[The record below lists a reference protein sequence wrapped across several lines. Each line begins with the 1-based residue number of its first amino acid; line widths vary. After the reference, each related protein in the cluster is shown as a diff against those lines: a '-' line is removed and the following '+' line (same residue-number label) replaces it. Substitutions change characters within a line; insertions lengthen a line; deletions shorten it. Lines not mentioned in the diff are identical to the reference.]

1 MHEWHHSPFKLGTPP
16 PRSPS
21 LDDSYSLSSH
31 AGHQPPSV
39 RSSPTPSARSESA
52 RARSGSKSPFRF
64 HVSAL
69 PNMSAEAERTE
80 CSLQF
85 AEHSLEEDMKA
96 IRDELRQVRRMIGD
110 LR

>member
-1 MHEWHHSPFKLGTPP
+1 M
-16 PRSPS
+16 
-21 LDDSYSLSSH
+21 YSC
-31 AGHQPPSV
+31 A
-39 RSSPTPSARSESA
+39 AEI
-52 RARSGSKSPFRF
+52 RF

-69 PNMSAEAERTE
+69 PNMSAEAERAE